1 MLQLACV
8 NLAVVM
14 VISVEAPLGPRHCV
28 ADGRQGSWWNGA
40 GVEKCALLTRPH
52 GSSCSQQGSPHNKT
66 QSGYS
71 HVHVQFQRCVFTLQ
85 PFTKPAC

>member
-28 ADGRQGSWWNGA
+28 ADGRQGSWWMER
-40 GVEKCALLTRPH
+40 V
-52 GSSCSQQGSPHNKT
+52 
-66 QSGYS
+66 
-71 HVHVQFQRCVFTLQ
+71 
-85 PFTKPAC
+85 